1 MTTHNQ
7 ALNDKEY
14 LHRVFEIAVRLGLV
28 GILVFWCYRIASP
41 FITTILWGIIIA
53 VALRSNHVRLKKK
66 LGGRGGLAA
75 VVITLLLLLTLI
87 VPTMM
92 LSSTLVDSAQEITTR
107 IKDGTLQ
114 VPPPSATVKTWP
126 VIGDSLHKF
135 WSLASVNLGA
145 ALIKMAPQLK
155 AFGGLLLSSAA
166 GAGAWVLQFVIAI
179 IIAGA
184 LLTNA
189 AGGRHVAYAIAA
201 RVADER
207 GPELLELSQNT
218 VQSVARGILGVAIIQ
233 SILAGLGMYVVGVPG
248 AGLWTLLVLLLAVI
262 QLPPMLVLLPV
273 IIYVFSTASTFAAV
287 VFTIWSIFAGGCD
300 TFLKPILLG
309 RGAQV
314 PMLIIFIGAI
324 GGFMTSGIIGL
335 FVGAIVFSLG
345 YRIFMVWLK
354 EEAGPMPDEN
364 EIEASAADGAVGTG
378 Q

>member
-1 MTTHNQ
+1 MTTNNQ
-7 ALNDKEY
+7 ALNNKEY
-14 LHRVFEIAVRLGLV
+14 QHRVFEIAVRLGLV
-28 GILVFWCYRIASP
+28 GILIIWCYRIASP

-53 VALRSNHVRLKKK
+53 VALRSSHVRLKKK
-66 LGGRGGLAA
+66 LGGRNGLAA
-75 VVITLLLLLTLI
+75 VVITLLLLLILI
-87 VPTMM
+87 VPTII
-92 LSSTLVDSAQEITTR
+92 LSGTLVDSAQEITTR
-107 IKDGTLQ
+107 IKDGTLH
-114 VPPPSATVKTWP
+114 VPPPSARVKTWP
-126 VIGDSLHKF
+126 VIGDSLHKS
-135 WSLASVNLGA
+135 WSLASTNLGA
-145 ALIKMAPQLK
+145 ALNKMAPQLK

-166 GAGAWVLQFVIAI
+166 GAGTWVLQFVIAI

-184 LLTNA
+184 FLTNA
-189 AGGRHVAYAIAA
+189 AGGHYVAHAIAA

-207 GPELLELSQNT
+207 GPELVELAQNT

-262 QLPPMLVLLPV
+262 QLPPILVLLPV
-273 IIYVFSTASTFAAV
+273 IIYVFSTTSTFAAV
-287 VFTIWSIFAGGCD
+287 VFTIWSVFAGSCD

-314 PMLIIFIGAI
+314 PMFIIFIGAI

-345 YRIFMVWLK
+345 YRIFMAWLK
-354 EEAGPMPDEN
+354 EEAEPIPDEN
-364 EIEASAADGAVGTG
+364 QIEASAAEGAVEMG

>member
-1 MTTHNQ
+1 MTTNNH
-7 ALNDKEY
+7 ALNNKEY
-14 LHRVFEIAVRLGLV
+14 QHRVFEIAVRLGLV
-28 GILVFWCYRIASP
+28 GILVIWCYRIASP

-53 VALRSNHVRLKKK
+53 VALRSNHVRLKNK
-66 LGGRGGLAA
+66 LGGRSGLAA
-75 VVITLLLLLTLI
+75 AVITLLLLLILI
-87 VPTMM
+87 VPTII
-92 LSSTLVDSAQEITTR
+92 LSGTLVDSAQEITTR
-107 IKDGTLQ
+107 IKDGTLH
-114 VPPPSATVKTWP
+114 VPPPSAKVKTWP

-135 WSLASVNLGA
+135 WSLASTNLGA
-145 ALIKMAPQLK
+145 ALNKMAPQLK

-166 GAGAWVLQFVIAI
+166 GAGAWVLQFVIAV
-179 IIAGA
+179 IIAGV

-189 AGGRHVAYAIAA
+189 AGGQYVAHAIAA

-207 GPELLELSQNT
+207 GPDLVELSQNT

-262 QLPPMLVLLPV
+262 QLPPILVLLPV
-273 IIYVFSTASTFAAV
+273 IIYVFSTAGTFTAV
-287 VFTIWSIFAGGCD
+287 VFTIWSIFAGSCD

-324 GGFMTSGIIGL
+324 GGFMNSGIIGL

-345 YRIFMVWLK
+345 YRIFIAWLK
-354 EEAGPMPDEN
+354 EEAGPIPDEN
-364 EIEASAADGAVGTG
+364 DIEVSADEKVVETG
-378 Q
+378 